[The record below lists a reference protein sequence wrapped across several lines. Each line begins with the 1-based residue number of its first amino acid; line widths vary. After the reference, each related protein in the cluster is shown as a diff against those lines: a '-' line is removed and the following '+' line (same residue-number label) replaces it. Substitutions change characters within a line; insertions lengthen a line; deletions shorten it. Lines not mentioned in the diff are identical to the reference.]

1 MCNAAA
7 PVLAV
12 RSLNF
17 RDVIVND
24 AADTR
29 TATSGSAICGGS
41 MTRRTS
47 VQAYTH
53 AADVAWH
60 LALFCWHGMPKE
72 TWPKRCYVGGQFSA
86 NKPNLLLHIQARWQ
100 QNISLITIVFC
111 FVMKLHSL

>member
-1 MCNAAA
+1 MATNVSSYFLAGPPCMCNAAA

-47 VQAYTH
+47 VQAY
-53 AADVAWH
+53 AADVARH
-60 LALFCWHGMPKE
+60 LALFRWHGMPKE
-72 TWPKRCYVGGQFSA
+72 TWPKRCVVLVAGFPQTSRISSSISKQGGSKTF
-86 NKPNLLLHIQARWQ
+86 L
-100 QNISLITIVFC
+100 
-111 FVMKLHSL
+111 

>member
-72 TWPKRCYVGGQFSA
+72 TWPERCVMLVAGFPQTSRISSSISKQGGSKTF
-86 NKPNLLLHIQARWQ
+86 L
-100 QNISLITIVFC
+100 
-111 FVMKLHSL
+111 